1 MERSNTTINKQEDV
15 VRLLIQRT
23 EDIEQVIQQRRQQIN
38 ELENELNKLDE
49 SVINSKSNKL
59 ILEKCISIFIF
70 SSVLK
75 FRYGLFVKL
84 KDFFFKYTFA
94 HITFICL

>member
-23 EDIEQVIQQRRQQIN
+23 EDMEQVIQQRRQQIN

-59 ILEKCISIFIF
+59 ILEKCISIF
-70 SSVLK
+70 SVR
-75 FRYGLFVKL
+75 F
-84 KDFFFKYTFA
+84 
-94 HITFICL
+94 